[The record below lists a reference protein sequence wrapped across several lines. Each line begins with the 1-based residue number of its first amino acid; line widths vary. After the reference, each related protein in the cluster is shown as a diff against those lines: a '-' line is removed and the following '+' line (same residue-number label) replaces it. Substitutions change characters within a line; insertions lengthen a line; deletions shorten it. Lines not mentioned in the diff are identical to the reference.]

1 MCLATPLKIIKI
13 NGSKAE
19 TEAEGHIHE
28 IDLSLLENAKTKEG
42 DYVIAH
48 ENMAIHKLSAEEAK
62 QILSFINNEKDSGCG
77 NSCSCCS
84 GCH

>member
-13 NGSKAE
+13 NGNKAE
-19 TEAEGHIHE
+19 AEAEGHVHE
-28 IDLSLLENAKTKEG
+28 IDLSLLKNAETKEG

-62 QILSFINNEKDSGCG
+62 QILNFIKENKDSECG
-77 NSCSCCS
+77 GSCGCCS
-84 GCH
+84 ACH